1 MADPS
6 SSPAPPNLWQALK
19 GLLPHRPAAS
29 LRESLEEAID
39 EHEGEAPAGEDLD
52 AEERAMLRRL
62 LAASERRAGDIATPR
77 ADIEALALDTPFTEA
92 VAIVRTSGH
101 SRLPVYRG
109 SLDDVA
115 GMLHMKDL
123 FALVAAHEPAP
134 ASIEGLVR
142 PVLFV
147 PPGKPVLDLLAD
159 MRKART
165 HMAIVVDEYGG
176 TDGLVT
182 IEDIVEE
189 IVGEIADEHD
199 EEEAALLWPLCDG
212 SFAADA
218 RLPLEELEAALG
230 TSFSEAEVADDVDTL
245 GGLAVGLAGRVPM
258 PGERLLHP
266 NGWMFEIVAGD
277 DRRVARLYLF
287 PPLPAEPE
295 E

>member
-6 SSPAPPNLWQALK
+6 SSPAPPSLWQALK
-19 GLLPHRPAAS
+19 ALLPHRPAAS

-39 EHEGEAPAGEDLD
+39 EHEGEAPADADLD

-77 ADIEALALDTPFTEA
+77 ADIEALALDTPFAEA
-92 VAIVRTSGH
+92 VAIVRASGH

-123 FALVAAHEPAP
+123 FELVAGTATAP
-134 ASIEGLVR
+134 HAIAGLVR

-165 HMAIVVDEYGG
+165 HMAIVVDEFGG

-189 IVGEIADEHD
+189 IVGEIEDEHD
-199 EEEAALLWPLCDG
+199 EAEEAPLRPVGDG
-212 SFAADA
+212 AFEADA
-218 RLPLEELEAALG
+218 RLPLDELEAALA
-230 TSFSEAEVADDVDTL
+230 TSFSEADLAEDVDTL
-245 GGLAVGLAGRVPM
+245 GGLAVVLAGRVPM

-266 NGWMFEIVAGD
+266 NGWLIEVLAGD
-277 DRRVARLYLF
+277 DRRVARLCLH
-287 PPLPAEPE
+287 PPLAAEPE